1 MKYGFLSDEE
11 PYRAFHV
18 SIVAACV
25 PSPCGC
31 GKYMLFSEQKETAE
45 FKLLKPADYT
55 DLNACL
61 GGRMGACLKI
71 EINVDEK
78 ISDTQIVIS
87 CKKLTPE
94 MERLLAMLHILDKQL
109 VVKKGEETC
118 FLDVSE
124 VVYIESVDRKSFIYT
139 KKDVY
144 EADFRLYELEQQLE
158 DCGFFRASKS
168 CLVQLK
174 YIKSLRA
181 DINRRIR
188 VTLENG
194 EQIIVSRQYAEEL
207 KRKLG
212 LKS

>member
-1 MKYGFLSDEE
+1 MFRL
-11 PYRAFHV
+11 RHL
-18 SIVAACV
+18 AAGRLAGRKKVCYAQGV
-25 PSPCGC
+25 EGSR
-31 GKYMLFSEQKETAE
+31 
-45 FKLLKPADYT
+45 
-55 DLNACL
+55 
-61 GGRMGACLKI
+61 GGRRQSGCLKERKGQRLKI

-78 ISDTQIVIS
+78 ITDTHIVIS

-94 MERLLAMLHILDKQL
+94 LERLFSMLHLLNRKL
-109 VVKKGEETC
+109 AVKKGDETC

-124 VVYIESVDRKSFIYT
+124 AVYIESVDRKSFIYT
-139 KKDVY
+139 TKEVY
-144 EADFRLYELEQQLE
+144 ESDFKLYELEQQLE
-158 DCGFFRASKS
+158 DCGFFRAGKS

-174 YIKSLRA
+174 YIRSLRA

-207 KRKLG
+207 KRRLG